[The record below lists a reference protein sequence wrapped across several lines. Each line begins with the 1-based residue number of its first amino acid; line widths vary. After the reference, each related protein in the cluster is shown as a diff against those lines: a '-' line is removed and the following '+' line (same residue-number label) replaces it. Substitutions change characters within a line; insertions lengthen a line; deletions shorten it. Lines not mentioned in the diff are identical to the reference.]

1 MKKLLSRAV
10 ALLCALTL
18 CACCAA
24 AEAAQEEPAAEET
37 PAVVALV
44 NGEPLLAEDLQPFE
58 LAYLTNYANLGYD
71 MEDEAVTAYIRDLAL
86 TAAIE
91 DMLVAQDIR
100 AQGFRDF
107 DEETQA
113 WCAQQGQAA
122 YEAAL
127 AEVGETLRKELEL
140 GEEEDMSAYA
150 LAYAQIL
157 GVTAEDYAEVY
168 RTQLA
173 KAHYYAWLTQDWPVT
188 DEDVQAAFEARAQQ
202 SGETELTEA
211 LHDELAYELYTQRC
225 QERLNARVD
234 ELADSAEVTV
244 Y

>member
-1 MKKLLSRAV
+1 MKKLLLRAV

-24 AEAAQEEPAAEET
+24 AEAAQGETEAEET
-37 PAVVALV
+37 PAIVALV
-44 NGEPLLAEDLQPFE
+44 NGEPLSAEDYQSFE
-58 LAYLTNYANLGYD
+58 LAYLTNYASLGYD
-71 MEDEAVTAYIRDLAL
+71 MEDEAVTAYIQDLAL

-91 DMLVAQDIR
+91 ELLVEQDIR

-107 DEETQA
+107 DEETEA

-127 AEVGETLRKELEL
+127 AEVGEALRKELEL
-140 GEEEDMSAYA
+140 SEEEDMSEYA

-173 KAHYYAWLTQDWPVT
+173 KTHYYAWLTQDWPVT

-202 SGETELTEA
+202 GTETELTEA
-211 LHDELAYELYTQRC
+211 LHDELAYEIYSQRC

>member
-1 MKKLLSRAV
+1 MKKLLSRAA
-10 ALLCALTL
+10 ALLCALLL

-24 AEAAQEEPAAEET
+24 AEGAQTDAPADNA

-44 NGEPLLAEDLQPFE
+44 NGEPLYEEDYQPFE
-58 LAYLTNYANLGYD
+58 LAYLTNYASLGYD
-71 MEDEAVTAYIRDLAL
+71 MEDEAVTAYIKDLAL

-91 DMLVAQDIR
+91 DMLVTQDIR
-100 AQGFRDF
+100 AQGFLDL
-107 DEETQA
+107 DEETEA
-113 WCAQQGQAA
+113 WCAAQGQAA

-127 AEVGETLRKELEL
+127 AEVGEALRTELEL
-140 GEEEDMSAYA
+140 GEEEDMSEYA
-150 LAYAQIL
+150 RTYAQIL
-157 GVTAEDYAEVY
+157 GVTAEDYADVY

-173 KAHYYAWLTQDWPVT
+173 KAHYYAWLTKDWPVT
-188 DEDVQAAFEARAQQ
+188 DEDVQAAFEAHAQQ
-202 SGETELTEA
+202 GGGTELTEA

-234 ELADSAEVTV
+234 VLADSAEVTV

>member
-1 MKKLLSRAV
+1 MKKLLLRAV
-10 ALLCALTL
+10 ALLCILTL

-24 AEAAQEEPAAEET
+24 AGAAQEEPAADEA
-37 PAVVALV
+37 PAIAALV
-44 NGEPLLAEDLQPFE
+44 NGEPLFEEDVQPFE
-58 LAYLTNYANLGYD
+58 LAYLTNYASLGYD
-71 MEDEAVTAYIRDLAL
+71 MEDEAVTAYIQDLAL

-91 DMLVAQDIR
+91 DLLVEQDIR
-100 AQGFRDF
+100 AQGFLDF

-140 GEEEDMSAYA
+140 GEEEDMSEYA

-157 GVTAEDYAEVY
+157 GVTAEDYADVY

-173 KAHYYAWLTQDWPVT
+173 RARYYAWLTQDWPVT

-202 SGETELTEA
+202 DGGTELTET
-211 LHDELAYELYTQRC
+211 LHDELAYELYSQRC

-234 ELADSAEVTV
+234 VLADSAEVTV

>member
-10 ALLCALTL
+10 ALLCALLL

-24 AEAAQEEPAAEET
+24 AEGAQTDAPADNA

-44 NGEPLLAEDLQPFE
+44 NGEPRYEEDYQPFE
-58 LAYLTNYANLGYD
+58 LAYLTNYASLGYD
-71 MEDEAVTAYIRDLAL
+71 MEDEAVTAYIKDLAL

-100 AQGFRDF
+100 AQGFLDL
-107 DEETQA
+107 DEETEA
-113 WCAQQGQAA
+113 WCAAQGQAA

-127 AEVGETLRKELEL
+127 AEVGEALRKELEL
-140 GEEEDMSAYA
+140 GEEEDMSEYA

-157 GVTAEDYAEVY
+157 GVSAEDYADVY

-173 KAHYYAWLTQDWPVT
+173 RAHYYAWLTQDWPVT
-188 DEDVQAAFEARAQQ
+188 DEDVQAAYEARVQQ
-202 SGETELTEA
+202 GGGAELTEA

-234 ELADSAEVTV
+234 VLADSAEVTV

>member
-1 MKKLLSRAV
+1 MKKLLSRAA

-18 CACCAA
+18 CVCCAA
-24 AEAAQEEPAAEET
+24 AEAAQEGTAGEET
-37 PAVVALV
+37 PVIVALV
-44 NGEPLLAEDLQPFE
+44 NGEPLYEKDVQPFE
-58 LAYLTNYANLGYD
+58 LAYLTNYASLGYD
-71 MEDEAVTAYIRDLAL
+71 MGDEAVTAYIQDLAL

-91 DMLVAQDIR
+91 DMLVTQDIR

-107 DEETQA
+107 DEETEA

-127 AEVGETLRKELEL
+127 TEVGETLRGELEL
-140 GEEEDMSAYA
+140 SEEEDMSEYA

-173 KAHYYAWLTQDWPVT
+173 RAHYYAWLTQDWPVT

-202 SGETELTEA
+202 GGETELTEA
-211 LHDELAYELYTQRC
+211 LHDELAYEIYTQRC

-234 ELADSAEVTV
+234 VLADSAEVTV

>member
-1 MKKLLSRAV
+1 MKKLLLRAV

-24 AEAAQEEPAAEET
+24 AEAAQEGTTAEDT
-37 PAVVALV
+37 PVIVALV
-44 NGEPLLAEDLQPFE
+44 NGEPLYDEDYRPFE

-71 MEDEAVTAYIRDLAL
+71 MEDEAATAYIQDLAL

-91 DMLVAQDIR
+91 DMLVTQDVR
-100 AQGFRDF
+100 AQGFLDF
-107 DEETQA
+107 DEETEA

-127 AEVGETLRKELEL
+127 AEVGEALRSELEL
-140 GEEEDMSAYA
+140 GEDEDMSEYA
-150 LAYAQIL
+150 LAYAQLL

-173 KAHYYAWLTQDWPVT
+173 RAHYYAWLTQDWPVT
-188 DEDVQAAFEARAQQ
+188 DEDVQAAFEARARQ
-202 SGETELTEA
+202 SGETELTEE

-234 ELADSAEVTV
+234 ALAESAEVTV